1 MDKRYDNRT
10 KSQFKKDIKFGTMME
25 TYVFNKWVELCVT
38 RDDVVISN
46 YGDNGIGN
54 DGEYVKTG
62 TNTSGADYIADLN
75 YEGVQ
80 YDNLPIEV
88 KWVPTAGKF
97 SLKVNDLKAYIKED
111 AAILFVFNSK
121 SPTLKRPKDYNF
133 EKYIDKI
140 ESHAHQLKWCIM
152 LPEIVEVFL
161 DFHKHQDKIEKIPYM
176 GFKPGIILQEK
187 DFCNWFKVKDWITQC
202 TKKKRSVS

>member
-10 KSQFKKDIKFGTMME
+10 QGTFKKDIKFGTMME
-25 TYVFNKWVELCVT
+25 KYFFNKWVELCNS
-38 RDDVVISN
+38 RDDIIITN
-46 YGDNGIGN
+46 WNDNGIGN

-97 SLKVNDLKAYIKED
+97 TLKVNDLKAYIKED
-111 AAILFVFNSK
+111 AAILFIYNSK
-121 SPTLKRPKDYNF
+121 SPTLRKPTDYNF
-133 EKYIDKI
+133 EKHIKRI
-140 ESHAHQLKWCIM
+140 ESVADQLKWCIM
-152 LPEIVEVFL
+152 FPETVEVFL
-161 DFHKHQDKIEKIPYM
+161 DFHRHQGKIENIPYM
-176 GFKPGIILQEK
+176 GNKPGIILKQENF
-187 DFCNWFKVKDWITQC
+187 DLWFTVKDWTY
-202 TKKKRSVS
+202 KLGVNNV

>member
-1 MDKRYDNRT
+1 
-10 KSQFKKDIKFGTMME
+10 ME
-25 TYVFNKWVELCVT
+25 TYVFNKWVELCAT
-38 RDDVVISN
+38 RDDIAISN
-46 YGDNGIGN
+46 YGDNGVAN

-62 TNTSGADYIADLN
+62 TNTSGADYIADIN
-75 YEGVQ
+75 YQGTQ

-111 AAILFVFNSK
+111 AAILFVYNSK

-133 EKYIDKI
+133 EKYIKRV
-140 ESHAHQLKWCIM
+140 ESYANQLKWCIM
-152 LPEIVEVFL
+152 LPDVVEIFL

-187 DFCNWFKVKDWITQC
+187 DFCNWFEVKDWIEQC
-202 TKKKRSVS
+202 TEKKRSV

>member
-10 KSQFKKDIKFGTMME
+10 KSTFKKDIKFGTMME

-88 KWVPTAGKF
+88 
-97 SLKVNDLKAYIKED
+97 N
-111 AAILFVFNSK
+111 
-121 SPTLKRPKDYNF
+121 
-133 EKYIDKI
+133 
-140 ESHAHQLKWCIM
+140 
-152 LPEIVEVFL
+152 
-161 DFHKHQDKIEKIPYM
+161 
-176 GFKPGIILQEK
+176 GFRQQGS
-187 DFCNWFKVKDWITQC
+187 
-202 TKKKRSVS
+202 SVSK